1 MQKIINTLINESVK
15 KADIYYYEDSL
26 WLIFTDRKEWV
37 VELVESDM
45 LWYNYHFFAKLFR
58 YVSLDVVEN
67 QHYITKWVEDT
78 IMNGVKKTINANF
91 INTKLAKDTIQR
103 GIKTEFEAIN
113 IIEYVEDVIENGV
126 KHTDFDDHLPIV
138 HITNAIENGV
148 KHTDVLY
155 SVPTSLIEDVIKKNT
170 QPIFNLDK

>member
-78 IMNGVKKTINANF
+78 IMNGVKDTKKYSGVLDAYVEDAIENGVKKTINAKF
-91 INTKLAKDTIQR
+91 INAKLVKDTIQR
-103 GIKTEFEAIN
+103 GIKTEFDAIN
-113 IIEYVEDVIENGV
+113 IIEYIED
-126 KHTDFDDHLPIV
+126 
-138 HITNAIENGV
+138 AIQNGV